1 MHRQQILPSD
11 RKPFKIKKKTSKK
24 SVNTDSTTKLHERP
38 TQAFRPLSSGIAFI
52 WSPGRFPFLSLL
64 QENLHVRV
72 PTCSNLMHD
81 TTWQNKKYQQQHTA
95 SKHVQ
100 QHIIKYSFRNS
111 PHDDTTVHAYIQQL
125 VAVLLIHDVDS
136 SSRQASAAPPAST
149 LIGATSSC
157 SKTGWTAVV

>member
-81 TTWQNKKYQQQHTA
+81 TTWQNKKYQQQPAAAHSQQACTA
-95 SKHVQ
+95 AHNQVQ
-100 QHIIKYSFRNS
+100 FSQLATWRYNS
-111 PHDDTTVHAYIQQL
+111 TCIHPAVSCCTVNTWRRFIQQ
-125 VAVLLIHDVDS
+125 
-136 SSRQASAAPPAST
+136 ASVRRAAGEHIDWCNIQ
-149 LIGATSSC
+149 LQ
-157 SKTGWTAVV
+157 